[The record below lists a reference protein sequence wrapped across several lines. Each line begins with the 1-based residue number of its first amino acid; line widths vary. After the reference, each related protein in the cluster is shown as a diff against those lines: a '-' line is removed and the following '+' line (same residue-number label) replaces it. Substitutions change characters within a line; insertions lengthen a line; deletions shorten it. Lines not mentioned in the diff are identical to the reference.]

1 MAGTET
7 NMALYETA
15 RALVADDK
23 GILAADE
30 SSGTIE
36 KRFDS
41 ISLESTEENR
51 RAYRDMLFTTPDLEQ
66 FVSGVILYDETIR
79 QSSADGTPFAKLLA
93 DRGIIP
99 GIKVD
104 TGAKDLAGA
113 PGEKVTEGLDGLRE
127 RLEEYR
133 GLGARF
139 AKWRAV
145 ITIGEG
151 IPTAYC
157 IEANAHALARYAAL
171 CQEQGLVPIVEPE
184 VLMDAD
190 NDIETCYRATK
201 RTLHK
206 TFDELYHQRVDLEGT
221 LLKPNMVISGKG
233 SPTQASADEV
243 AEWTLR
249 CFHET
254 VPAAVPGIVFLSGG
268 QSDQQASEN
277 LNAIN
282 SRGDAAVGALVLV
295 RQGAAGA
302 GAEGVGRRRGERRGG
317 PVLPRAARALQQ
329 RGRGGPLLGRD
340 GGARAVD
347 VATTR

>member
-1 MAGTET
+1 MGA
-7 NMALYETA
+7 NDLHETA
-15 RALVADDK
+15 KALVADNK

-30 SSGTIE
+30 SSGTIK

-41 ISLESTEENR
+41 IEVESTEENR
-51 RAYRDMLFTTPDLEQ
+51 RAYRDMLFTTPGLEDS
-66 FVSGVILYDETIR
+66 VSGVILYDETLR
-79 QSSADGTPFAKLLA
+79 QSSADGTPFAQLLA
-93 DRGIIP
+93 DKGIIP

-127 RLEEYR
+127 RLQEYK

-157 IEANAHALARYAAL
+157 IEANAHALGRYAAL

-184 VLMDAD
+184 VLMDGD
-190 NDIETCYRATK
+190 NDIEACYRATK

-206 TFDELYHQRVDLEGT
+206 TFDELYHQRVDLEGI

-233 SPTQASADEV
+233 CSTQASAEEV
-243 AEWTLR
+243 AEWTIR
-249 CFHET
+249 CFRET

-268 QSDQQASEN
+268 QSDEQASEN

-282 SRGDAAVGALVLV
+282 SLSGPN
-295 RQGAAGA
+295 
-302 GAEGVGRRRGERRGG
+302 GG
-317 PVLPRAARALQQ
+317 PQPWALSFSYGRALQAPALKAWAGSADNVEAGQ
-329 RGRGGPLLGRD
+329 SFLALRARCNSAAVAGRYSADMEQL
-340 GGARAVD
+340 ARSG
-347 VATTR
+347 

>member
-1 MAGTET
+1 MAAE
-7 NMALYETA
+7 LHETA
-15 RALVADDK
+15 RALVADAK

-30 SSGTIE
+30 SSGTIK

-51 RAYRDMLFTTPDLEQ
+51 RAYRDMLFTTPGLEES
-66 FVSGVILYDETIR
+66 VSGVILYDETLR
-79 QSSADGTPFAKLLA
+79 QSSSNGTPFAELLA
-93 DRGIIP
+93 GKGIIP

-104 TGAKDLAGA
+104 TGAKELAGA

-145 ITIGEG
+145 ITIGDG
-151 IPTAYC
+151 IPSDYC
-157 IEANAHALARYAAL
+157 IAVNAHALARYAAL

-184 VLMDAD
+184 VLMDAG
-190 NDIETCYRATK
+190 NDIATCYDATS

-206 TFDELYHQRVDLEGT
+206 TFDELFHQNVDLQGM

-249 CFHET
+249 CFHEH

-268 QSDQQASEN
+268 QSDEQASEN

-282 SRGDAAVGALVLV
+282 SRGEQPWVLSFSY
-295 RQGAAGA
+295 G
-302 GAEGVGRRRGERRGG
+302 
-317 PVLPRAARALQQ
+317 RALQA
-329 RGRGGPLLGRD
+329 PALKAW
-340 GGARAVD
+340 GGAAENVEAGPAVLAPRARFNNAA
-347 VATTR
+347 VAGRYTADMEELARSS

>member
-1 MAGTET
+1 MANE
-7 NMALYETA
+7 LHETA
-15 RALVADDK
+15 LALVADDK

-30 SSGTIE
+30 SSGTIK
-36 KRFDS
+36 KRFDT

-51 RAYRDMLFTTPDLEQ
+51 RAYRDMLFTTPGLEA
-66 FVSGVILYDETIR
+66 FVSGVILYDETLR
-79 QSSADGTPFAKLLA
+79 QSSADGTSFAELLA
-93 DRGIIP
+93 GKGIIP

-127 RLEEYR
+127 RLEEYK

-145 ITIGEG
+145 ITIGDG
-151 IPTAYC
+151 IPSDYC
-157 IEANAHALARYAAL
+157 IATNAHALARYAAL
-171 CQEQGLVPIVEPE
+171 CQEQGIVPIVEPE

-190 NDIETCYRATK
+190 NDIEACYEATS
-201 RTLHK
+201 RTLHGV
-206 TFDELYHQRVDLEGT
+206 FDELFHQRVDLAGI

-249 CFHET
+249 CFHEH

-268 QSDQQASEN
+268 QSDEQASAN

-282 SRGDAAVGALVLV
+282 ARGPQPWVLSFSYGRALQAPALAAWGGSADNVEAGQAQLALRARCNSAAVGG
-295 RQGAAGA
+295 RYS
-302 GAEGVGRRRGERRGG
+302 AEMEE
-317 PVLPRAARALQQ
+317 LARSS
-329 RGRGGPLLGRD
+329 
-340 GGARAVD
+340 
-347 VATTR
+347 